1 MSQYRQSRLASVLT
15 KHITDIL
22 QFELKDPHVGFLT
35 VTHVDVNHDLSF
47 LKVYVSFMGVKDS
60 LVRLEAIRRAKGFVR
75 SALAKKV
82 DMYKV
87 PDLQFY
93 LDDAYEH
100 AKKIE
105 ETLANAMKKTKKED
119 LD

>member
-22 QFELKDPHVGFLT
+22 QFELKDPTVGFLT
-35 VTHVDVNHDLSF
+35 VTHVDVNHDTSF
-47 LKVYVSFMGVKDS
+47 LKVYVSFMGLPDS
-60 LVRLEAIRRAKGFVR
+60 EQKLEALRRGKGFVR
-75 SALAKKV
+75 SSLAKKV

-93 LDDAYEH
+93 LDDSYEQ
-100 AKKIE
+100 ARQLE
-105 ETLANAMKKTKKED
+105 ETLRKAKK
-119 LD
+119 

>member
-22 QFELKDPHVGFLT
+22 QFELKDPNVGFLT

-60 LVRLEAIRRAKGFVR
+60 LDRLESVRRAKGFVR

-93 LDDAYEH
+93 LDDAYEQALKIEQTLAQ
-100 AKKIE
+100 AKKKIDE
-105 ETLANAMKKTKKED
+105 ED
-119 LD
+119 VD